1 LPRSL
6 FHNDFEKLIDELEEL
21 DFILRAFSEL
31 ATGSVETIEVHQI
44 STSDP
49 QFFFGLSPVTI
60 AAIGTAI
67 TWALNTWKQVEDV
80 RKVRAE
86 TRKLSAF
93 SEKEVDDIFDR
104 KIKSIMGTSIDAETK
119 RLLADTGTRGGR
131 VYEQGE
137 HLKRALESILA
148 RVERGMTV
156 EIRALPPPKGPE
168 GNAAERLLL
177 RRSRL
182 WLRRCFFQNR
192 TQIQFC
198 PSLRLIGRSGTRQQ
212 NRSTKAVLAA
222 EISRARNWR
231 LSPSSRSGPGHRFVG
246 SR

>member
-1 LPRSL
+1 MGKLRLGSFLPRSL

-168 GNAAERLLL
+168 GNAAETAAFEEIKAMAPTLLFPKPDPNPVL
-177 RRSRL
+177 PL
-182 WLRRCFFQNR
+182 PPPNR
-192 TQIQFC
+192 EK
-198 PSLRLIGRSGTRQQ
+198 RD
-212 NRSTKAVLAA
+212 
-222 EISRARNWR
+222 
-231 LSPSSRSGPGHRFVG
+231 
-246 SR
+246 

>member
-6 FHNDFEKLIDELEEL
+6 FNNDFEKLIDELEEL

-31 ATGSVETIEVHQI
+31 AIGSAETIEVHQI

-49 QFFFGLSPVTI
+49 QFFFGLSAVTI
-60 AAIGTAI
+60 AAIGTAV

-80 RKVRAE
+80 RRVRAE

-93 SEKEVDDIFDR
+93 SEKEVDDIFDK
-104 KIKSIMGTSIDAETK
+104 KIKSIIGTAIEAQTK
-119 RLLADTGTRGGR
+119 ILLSDTSTRGGR

-156 EIRALPPPKGPE
+156 EIRALPPPKGSAMLEARPAE
-168 GNAAERLLL
+168 TAAFEALKTIAPNLFFPKPDQHPILPLPAPDREK
-177 RRSRL
+177 RS
-182 WLRRCFFQNR
+182 
-192 TQIQFC
+192 
-198 PSLRLIGRSGTRQQ
+198 
-212 NRSTKAVLAA
+212 
-222 EISRARNWR
+222 
-231 LSPSSRSGPGHRFVG
+231 
-246 SR
+246 